1 MKLIGEKIL
10 AERIKAQR
18 KNNRS
23 YQTIRKKLQ
32 DSWRENIFSRDKH
45 CCRVCGS
52 NDHLQLCH
60 ITSLT
65 TLMFNGMPIEDSY
78 RDDNLITMC
87 FICHKIQHN
96 NQKGLLITQ
105 AAKNR
110 AKRITALFEKIKQE
124 RGWSAA
130 WELRYSKKRN

>member
-1 MKLIGEKIL
+1 
-10 AERIKAQR
+10 
-18 KNNRS
+18 
-23 YQTIRKKLQ
+23 
-32 DSWRENIFSRDKH
+32 
-45 CCRVCGS
+45 
-52 NDHLQLCH
+52 
-60 ITSLT
+60 
-65 TLMFNGMPIEDSY
+65 MPIEDSY